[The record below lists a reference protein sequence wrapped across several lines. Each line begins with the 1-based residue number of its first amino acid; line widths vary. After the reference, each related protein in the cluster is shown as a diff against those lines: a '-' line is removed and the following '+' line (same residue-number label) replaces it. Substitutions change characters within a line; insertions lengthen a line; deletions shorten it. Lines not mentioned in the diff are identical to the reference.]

1 LAVRVYLSSDI
12 FAPVEYRFITIEG
25 CIGAG
30 KTTLTQKLAADYNGR
45 EILEQFEDNPFLP
58 LFYADPTRHAFPVEL
73 YFMAERFQQLKAL
86 HSEPDIFK
94 SFTVSDFLFQKSLI
108 FAMNNLKDAEA
119 KLYRNLF
126 EIINPNLPRPD
137 IILYLYAP
145 VDKLMANI
153 RKRGRDYEKNIQ
165 PEYLQSIQQAYMD
178 HFKYLT
184 NTRIV
189 LLDTSELDFTANK
202 DDYQKIVGILNEK
215 HNVGITYL

>member
-1 LAVRVYLSSDI
+1 VDLPLAYFDI

-30 KTTLTQKLAADYNGR
+30 KTTLTQKLGEDFNGR
-45 EILEQFEDNPFLP
+45 LILEQFEDNPFLP
-58 LFYADPTRHAFPVEL
+58 LFYADPNRHAFPVEL

-126 EIINPNLPRPD
+126 DIINPNLPKPD
-137 IILYLYAP
+137 LILYLYAP
-145 VDKLMANI
+145 VDKLLENI

-165 PEYLQSIQQAYMD
+165 PEYLQNIQQAYLD

-184 NTRIV
+184 NAKIV
-189 LLDTSELDFTANK
+189 LLNTADMDFTASK
-202 DDYQKIVGILNEK
+202 EDYQKIVSILNEK
-215 HNVGITYL
+215 HNIGVTYL

>member
-1 LAVRVYLSSDI
+1 M
-12 FAPVEYRFITIEG
+12 EYRFITIEG

-30 KTTLTQKLAADYNGR
+30 KTTLAQRLAEDYNGR
-45 EILEQFEDNPFLP
+45 LILEQFEDNPFLP
-58 LFYADPTRHAFPVEL
+58 MFYADPVRHAFPVEL

-145 VDKLMANI
+145 VDKLMDNI
-153 RKRGRDYEKNIQ
+153 RKRGRDYERNIQ
-165 PEYLQSIQQAYMD
+165 PEYLQSLQQAYLD

-189 LLDTSELDFTANK
+189 LLDTSGLDFAASK
-202 DDYQKIVGILNEK
+202 EDYQRIVSILSDK
-215 HNVGITYL
+215 HPIGITYL